1 MMEKD
6 VRVRARPSD
15 FDIVESVLE
24 EASKEFTGLIK
35 RETGYD
41 LTCKVTLERHLPL
54 NDTQCR

>member
-15 FDIVESVLE
+15 FDLVESVLE
-24 EASKEFTGLIK
+24 EASKDFTSLIK

-41 LTCKVTLERHLPL
+41 LTCKVTLEKHLPL
-54 NDTQCR
+54 SDVQCR

>member
-15 FDIVESVLE
+15 FDLVESVLE
-24 EASKEFTGLIK
+24 EASKEFTSLIK

-41 LTCKVTLERHLPL
+41 LTCKVTLERHVPL
-54 NDTQCR
+54 TDAQCR